1 MDWQALSRIDTVVF
15 LMGVHNVG
23 TIAEKLIAAGRSP
36 DTPAAMI
43 QTAFWDGEHVVSG
56 VLHNIAAE
64 VRRVGVQP
72 PATLVVGEVVRLRDK
87 LQRLIA
93 SNSVKSENSENKNK
107 EEVPV

>member
-1 MDWQALSRIDTVVF
+1 MPPDV
-15 LMGVHNVG
+15 
-23 TIAEKLIAAGRSP
+23 SP

-56 VLHNIAAE
+56 ILNNIAAE
-64 VRRVGVQP
+64 VRRADVQP

-87 LQRLIA
+87 LKNLIA
-93 SNSVKSENSENKNK
+93 SNYVTVRKNLENKNK